1 MRQVTEDT
9 DIYEDENCCSYVQES
24 RLNKYGPTDHHGV
37 SDEDRHS
44 CTAIIMEC
52 NKFKATNQD

>member
-9 DIYEDENCCSYVQES
+9 DTYEDENCCSYVQIE
-24 RLNKYGPTDHHGV
+24 PTDHHGV
-37 SDEDRHS
+37 SNDDRHS
-44 CTAIIMEC
+44 CTAIIIVC